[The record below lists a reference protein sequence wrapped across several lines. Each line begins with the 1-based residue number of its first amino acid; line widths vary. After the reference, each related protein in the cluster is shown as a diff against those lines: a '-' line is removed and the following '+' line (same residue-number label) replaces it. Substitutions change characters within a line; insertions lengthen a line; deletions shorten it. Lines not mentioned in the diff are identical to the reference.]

1 MCRFF
6 DRDGNLATFAP
17 GAILHE
23 ASKLLKTSSGL
34 SLYALGELEFFLL
47 YRPDTED
54 GDHYPLSKQSGYHA
68 TGPFVKNGAIVEEMV
83 RHIAR
88 ITGSV
93 KYAHSEVGV
102 IRDLVSNIPEING
115 RFGEQWEI
123 EFLPAPVEDM
133 ADDLVIAKWIVRN
146 VAQEHGCI
154 ATFAPKLEEGV
165 AGNGFH
171 FHMMLKD
178 GDENVMVE
186 KNGDLSTKARQ
197 LIGGVCHYA
206 DSLTAFGNTV
216 SSAYLRLVPGQE
228 APTRVCWSDLNRT
241 AMIRVPLGWQTVHEL
256 AASLN
261 PRDEK
266 DETPGKSRQ
275 TVELRTADG
284 SALIHLILSGIT
296 MAAQWGLSHPEESMR
311 IAENLYLPMNNFR
324 EKDSL
329 DDLPPL
335 PRSCVES
342 AAALQKRA
350 ELYTREGIFPE
361 SVLQYMAELLR
372 AEDDEDMNQRLTNMP
387 ADQRLNESL
396 KIMHG
401 NLHRH

>member
-1 MCRFF
+1 
-6 DRDGNLATFAP
+6 
-17 GAILHE
+17 
-23 ASKLLKTSSGL
+23 
-34 SLYALGELEFFLL
+34 
-47 YRPDTED
+47 
-54 GDHYPLSKQSGYHA
+54 
-68 TGPFVKNGAIVEEMV
+68 
-83 RHIAR
+83 
-88 ITGSV
+88 
-93 KYAHSEVGV
+93 
-102 IRDLVSNIPEING
+102 
-115 RFGEQWEI
+115 
-123 EFLPAPVEDM
+123 
-133 ADDLVIAKWIVRN
+133 
-146 VAQEHGCI
+146 
-154 ATFAPKLEEGV
+154 
-165 AGNGFH
+165 
-171 FHMMLKD
+171 
-178 GDENVMVE
+178 
-186 KNGDLSTKARQ
+186 
-197 LIGGVCHYA
+197 
-206 DSLTAFGNTV
+206 
-216 SSAYLRLVPGQE
+216 
-228 APTRVCWSDLNRT
+228 
-241 AMIRVPLGWQTVHEL
+241 MIRVPLGWQTVHEL